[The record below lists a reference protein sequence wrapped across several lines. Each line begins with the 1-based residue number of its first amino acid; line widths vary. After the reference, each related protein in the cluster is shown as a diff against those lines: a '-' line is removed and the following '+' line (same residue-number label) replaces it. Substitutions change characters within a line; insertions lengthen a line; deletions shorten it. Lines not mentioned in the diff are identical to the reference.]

1 MIIPNKRDNIFREK
15 VTSEDVEHVLRIL
28 KFSGLSDSRVFSARD
43 IHVDNFDEALLYLE
57 SLYIPCKAK
66 KYLYGEMTPH
76 RILTVMRQLLRAVGY
91 TIQSH
96 EKTSNGVKE
105 MVYQIVRKVFDAA
118 DVPLTMQ
125 ISFN

>member
-15 VTSEDVEHVLRIL
+15 VSSEDVEHVLRIL

-105 MVYQIVRKVFDAA
+105 MVYQIVRKVFDSA

>member
-1 MIIPNKRDNIFREK
+1 MTSKRDNIFRER
-15 VTSEDVEHVLRIL
+15 VSSEDVEHVLRIL
-28 KFSGLSDSRVFSARD
+28 QFSGLSDSRVFSARD

-76 RILTVMRQLLRAVGY
+76 RILTVLRQLLRAVGY

-105 MVYQIVRKVFDAA
+105 MMYQIIRKIFNNDE
-118 DVPLTMQ
+118 VPLTMQ

>member
-1 MIIPNKRDNIFREK
+1 MTSKRDNIFRER
-15 VTSEDVEHVLRIL
+15 VSSEDVEHVLRIL
-28 KFSGLSDSRVFSARD
+28 QFSGLSDSRVFSARD

-76 RILTVMRQLLRAVGY
+76 RILTVLRQLLRAVGY

-105 MVYQIVRKVFDAA
+105 MMYQIIRKVFNNDE
-118 DVPLTMQ
+118 VPLTMQ

>member
-1 MIIPNKRDNIFREK
+1 MASKRDNIFREK
-15 VTSEDVEHVLRIL
+15 VSSEDVEHVLRIL
-28 KFSGLSDSRVFSARD
+28 QFSGLSDSRVFSARD

-66 KYLYGEMTPH
+66 KYLYGEMTSH
-76 RILTVMRQLLRAVGY
+76 RILTVLRQLLRAVGY

-105 MVYQIVRKVFDAA
+105 MMYQIVRKVFNNDE
-118 DVPLTMQ
+118 VPMTMQ

>member
-1 MIIPNKRDNIFREK
+1 MTSKRDNIFREK

-28 KFSGLSDSRVFSARD
+28 QFSGLSDSQVFSARD
-43 IHVDNFDEALLYLE
+43 IHVDDFGEALLYLE

-105 MVYQIVRKVFDAA
+105 MVYQIVRKVFDSA

>member
-1 MIIPNKRDNIFREK
+1 MSNKRDNIFREQ
-15 VTSEDVEHVLRIL
+15 VSSEDVEHVLRTL
-28 KFSGLSDSRVFSARD
+28 QFNGLSDSRVFSARD
-43 IHVDNFDEALLYLE
+43 IHVADFDEALLYLE

-66 KYLYGEMTPH
+66 KYLYGEMNPH
-76 RILTVMRQLLRAVGY
+76 RVLTVMRQLLRAVGY

-105 MVYQIVRKVFDAA
+105 MVYQIVRKVFDATE
-118 DVPLTMQ
+118 VPMTMQ